1 MNRAAADRIARA
13 VLYEGYILYPYRP
26 SVKNRQRWTFGGLYP
41 EAFCRS
47 SGTEACG
54 NQTECLVRGTAAT
67 AVEAAVR
74 FLHLTARQV
83 GEFDPPLEAWQAQ
96 ADSVLDAELAFKP
109 VQTLRAGEQLYHT
122 WQEAEEREYGIA
134 EVTLGDV
141 LERPRREAFSF
152 PGGRRAEPVRGTVG
166 EVVGVLVREQRA
178 VEGDVEVSGARVAGG
193 VFRLTLRVVNR
204 TPADGRC
211 GSRDEALLRSLVS
224 THALLGVRGGEF
236 VSLLDPPPDCRGAA
250 AACRNV
256 GTWPVL
262 VGEEGQKDTLL
273 SSPIILYDYPQ
284 VAPESPGDF
293 FDGTEID
300 EMLTLRIL
308 TLTDEEKRSM
318 AAVDGRAGEL
328 LARTEAATREQLMA
342 LHGTVRGLRPA
353 PGEGGHG

>member
-1 MNRAAADRIARA
+1 MNRAAVDRIARA

-41 EAFCRS
+41 EAYCRA

-54 NQTECLVRGTAAT
+54 NQTECLVRGTPET

-74 FLHLTARQV
+74 FLHLTARRV
-83 GEFDPPLEAWQAQ
+83 GEFDPPVESWQAP
-96 ADSVLDAELAFKP
+96 DEPGFHGDLAFKP
-109 VQTLRAGEQLYHT
+109 VQTLRVGERLYHT

-134 EVTLGDV
+134 EVSLGDV
-141 LERPRREAFSF
+141 PKRPRREAFSF
-152 PGGRRAEPVRGTVG
+152 PGGRRTEPVRGTAG
-166 EVVGVLVREQRA
+166 EFVGVLVREQRA
-178 VEGDVEVSGARVAGG
+178 VEGVVEVSTARVAEGLFG
-193 VFRLTLRVVNR
+193 VTLRVVNR
-204 TPADGRC
+204 TPADDGC

-224 THALLGVRGGEF
+224 THVLLGVRGGEF
-236 VSLLDPPPDCRGAA
+236 VSLLDPPPDCRDAA

-284 VAPESPGDF
+284 VAPESAGDF

-328 LARTEAATREQLMA
+328 LARTEAAAREQLMA
-342 LHGTVRGLRPA
+342 LHGTIRGLRPA
-353 PGEGGHG
+353 AGEGTHG